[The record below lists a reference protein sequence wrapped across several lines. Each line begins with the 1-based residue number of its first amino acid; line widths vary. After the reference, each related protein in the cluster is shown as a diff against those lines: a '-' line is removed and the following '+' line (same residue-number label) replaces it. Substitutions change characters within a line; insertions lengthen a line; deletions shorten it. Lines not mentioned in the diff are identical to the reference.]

1 MESSEVIIVGA
12 GASGLAAAHH
22 LFQNGKRPL
31 ILESSDRVGGR
42 IHTVRPSGVALPVEL
57 GAEFVHGEP
66 DLSLNLMKAGRLP
79 FTEWSGKFLLWEKG
93 KLKESDEL
101 WEKVD
106 SLNGKL
112 RVPPNQDVSWGEAVE
127 KHAKK
132 FSREIQLGSY
142 FIQGFHG
149 ADPSLISL
157 KALKKFDDSEQ
168 AEKSFR
174 IVSGYDS
181 LLALL
186 RDPEIEIRLRHRLK
200 SVQWKKGRATLIV
213 EKDGEEKR
221 MDCKHLLLTM
231 PLTILKEL
239 PFEPSLSEKARA
251 LSCLETGL
259 VTRVT
264 LEFKE
269 RFWDPTMTL
278 MTAPG
283 VDFPTWWTSEPV
295 QSSRIVAWAGFGQTL
310 KLCEMSESE
319 IVNCALESAAKIFRR
334 KKTKLESELV
344 RADYHNWTKD
354 PHVRGAYS
362 YVKKGGISAQ
372 SQLAKAVEDTIFFA
386 GEACHHRGSHATVDG
401 AMETGIW
408 AARDILKTS
417 LWRKSARDVS

>member
-12 GASGLAAAHH
+12 GASGLAAAHY
-22 LFQNGKRPL
+22 LSQNGKRAL
-31 ILESSDRVGGR
+31 ILESGDRIGGR

-66 DLSLNLMKAGRLP
+66 ELSLSLMKAGRLP

-93 KLKESDEL
+93 KFKESDEL

-106 SLNGKL
+106 GLNAKL
-112 RVPPNQDVSWGEAVE
+112 KVPSNKDVSWEEAVE
-127 KHAKK
+127 KYAKR

-149 ADPSLISL
+149 ADPGLISL
-157 KALKKFDDSEQ
+157 KALKKFEDSDQ

-181 LLALL
+181 LLGLL
-186 RDPEIEIRLRHRLK
+186 NDPKTEIRFRHRVK
-200 SVQWKKGRATLIV
+200 SIQWKKNRASLVV
-213 EKDGEEKR
+213 EVDGKEKR
-221 MDCKHLLLTM
+221 MECKQLLLTV
-231 PLTILKEL
+231 PLAILKEL
-239 PFEPSLSEKARA
+239 PFDPALPQKKNAMSL
-251 LSCLETGL
+251 LETGL

-269 RFWDPTMTL
+269 RFWDPQMTL

-283 VDFPTWWTSEPV
+283 VDFPTWWTTEPV
-295 QSSRIVAWAGFGQTL
+295 QSSRLVAWAGFSQTL
-310 KLCEMSESE
+310 KLSQLSEGE
-319 IVNCALESAAKIFRR
+319 TVNTALEAAAKIFRR
-334 KKTKLESELV
+334 KKMKLESELV

-354 PHVRGAYS
+354 PHFRGAYS

-372 SQLAKAVEDTIFFA
+372 SQLAKTVEDTIFFA

-401 AMETGIW
+401 AMETGLW
-408 AARDILKTS
+408 AARDILKT
-417 LWRKSARDVS
+417 LR